1 MYADFVPEYNEIE
14 YEAEVEPNEDEIN
27 LEKAKINIEERRK
40 IREKMQTLGLERNN
54 VQSDLEILR
63 SLSISLQA
71 SKG

>member
-1 MYADFVPEYNEIE
+1 MYSDFVPEYYDVE
-14 YEAEVEPNEDEIN
+14 YEAEIEPDEDEIN

-40 IREKMQTLGLERNN
+40 IREKMQTLGLEQND

>member
-1 MYADFVPEYNEIE
+1 MYADFVPEYDDIE
-14 YEAEVEPNEDEIN
+14 YEAEVGPDEDEIN

-40 IREKMQTLGLERNN
+40 IREQMQTLGLEQKNI
-54 VQSDLEILR
+54 QSDLEILR